1 MFKKVA
7 LSFFLIYT
15 LFGFFVLPLIVK
27 SQLVDIV
34 EKKTNSKL
42 FINDVYFNPFIFN
55 LEISGIE
62 LKDCNNEHL
71 VSFKLLG
78 VDVELYSLLRA
89 AVHVN
94 NIIIDEPKISLI
106 YNSDKTFNFSSLL
119 KEQPVQEE
127 DAAKKEDEESAMPR
141 IIVDLIKVNEGG
153 LDYEDYTNSKKFDFS
168 LDSIGFELRDIDTND
183 FNSSDASLRFYSDLD
198 DGGFVDFRSEIVGFK
213 PLKVDGSI
221 KFEASKLYT
230 QWRYIQ
236 DKIGLEVANGKLSFG
251 ADYHLNVDDLNS
263 TAIENL
269 HVSLEDLRIK
279 PKSEDFDVL
288 NMKAFHVGGVTVKPM
303 QQDVHVQYITLNSL
317 DAKVKRDENGGI
329 DWVAYLKD
337 PRGDVKEDVQTT
349 DNKELDTNATPWSVV
364 LDRASFEKISV
375 SVDDESVKPNVSTKL
390 NELNINLKD
399 VTLAGKKPF
408 LYDMNLVLND
418 KFKCSSNGD
427 VIHKNLS
434 LNTYLTCQGFDIV
447 HYRPYIDQIA
457 SQNLKLYNISL
468 QNAVAGFDIN
478 ASIKDENSTIN
489 AVVDKA
495 NFTLDDL
502 ILNRKDTNE
511 KIVEFKSFDI
521 NGISADTKTKDVG
534 ISKIALNGF
543 GLYAKKDED
552 GVVNLNGLIEPKEN
566 QKSDAPKKEVKTL
579 KEEKSY
585 RLKLKHFNIDSA
597 KVAFNDES
605 LQSKTTSK
613 LDKIN
618 LNAYDIDS
626 KEQSWLKYDL
636 SLRVNEKGNVLSKGK
651 IRHTPLKQEGSLAL
665 KKVSLKE
672 FTPYIQESA
681 YLSINDGYLNIDSK
695 LNYSKKEKE
704 ADLDVTGKLNIEEFF
719 LHDSRD
725 DSTIASFNLAELKS
739 FELKMFPNS
748 LYVEEAALESFYLNA
763 IIDENKTMNLAKL
776 VKEKSEEKS
785 VEVHDANASDS
796 HKEEAFALKIVKF
809 KVSDGA
815 ANFADYSLPVLFKT
829 SIHDLNGNIYAI
841 SNKKGEVSYVDV
853 DGEIDK
859 YGSTKIKGSVET
871 SNVKSYTDIALN
883 FKNLG
888 LDSFSGYSAQ
898 FAGYKID
905 KGKLFLDL
913 GYKIYDSQLL
923 GKNSLIIKK
932 IELGD
937 EVEDENITKLPL
949 GFAIAL
955 LEDSEGVID
964 INMPVEGDMD
974 SPDFKYGAL
983 VVKTLANLIVKAVA
997 SPFNFLGAAMGLDG
1011 EELKYVEFDASE
1023 FVILPS
1029 EKEKLDNITN
1039 ILIKKPKLYLGI
1051 TGTYNKELDKEA
1063 LQAEK
1068 LQLEIIKIS
1077 GNKGAVTLDILEDI
1091 YEKAAGGKALDALE
1105 EEFEKRYKKDEVF
1118 KIEYRKELLSRCRDI
1133 QPVSVEELRSLAS
1146 KRVSMIQEY
1155 LVQTK
1160 NIDLSRIIPHEI
1172 EEVDGS
1178 EDIKAALEI
1187 EVK

>member
-7 LSFFLIYT
+7 LSFLLLYS

-27 SQLVDIV
+27 SQLVGIV
-34 EKKTNSKL
+34 EKKTSSKL

-78 VDVELYSLLRA
+78 IDLELYSLLRA
-89 AVHVN
+89 AIHVN
-94 NIIIDEPKISLI
+94 SITVDEPMITVV

-119 KEQPVQEE
+119 KEQPSKEDDVQP
-127 DAAKKEDEESAMPR
+127 KDEESAIPR
-141 IIVDLIKVNEGG
+141 IIVDSIKVNEGG
-153 LDYEDYTNSKKFDFS
+153 VDYEDYTNSKKFDFS
-168 LDSIGFELRDIDTND
+168 LESIGFELRDIDTND
-183 FNSSDASLRFYSDLD
+183 FNSSDASIRFYSNLD

-213 PLKVDGSI
+213 PMKLKGSI

-236 DKIGLEVANGKLSFG
+236 DMIGLEVANGKLSFG

-269 HVSLEDLRIK
+269 HVSLENLRVK
-279 PKSEDFDVL
+279 PKREDFDVL
-288 NMKAFHVGGVTVKPM
+288 NMKAFHVGGVTLKPM
-303 QQDVHVQYITLNSL
+303 QQDVHVQYITMNSL
-317 DAKVKRDENGGI
+317 DAKVKRDEKGEI
-329 DWVAYLKD
+329 DWIGYLKD
-337 PRGDVKEDVQTT
+337 PRGDSKEEAHTT
-349 DNKELDTNATPWSVV
+349 EDKEIDANATPWSVV
-364 LDRASFEKISV
+364 LDRAAFEKISV
-375 SVDDESVKPNVSTKL
+375 TVDDTSVKPNVSTKL

-399 VTLAGKKPF
+399 VTLAGEKPF
-408 LYDMNLVLND
+408 LYDMNLLLND
-418 KFKCSSNGD
+418 KFKCISNGD
-427 VIHKNLS
+427 VTHKDLKV
-434 LNTYLTCQGFDIV
+434 NTYLTCQDFDIV
-447 HYRPYIDQIA
+447 HYKPYIDQIA
-457 SQNLKLYNISL
+457 SENLKLYNISL
-468 QNAVAGFDIN
+468 QNAVAGFDVN

-489 AVVDKA
+489 AVVDEA
-495 NFTLDDL
+495 NFRLDSVV
-502 ILNRKDTNE
+502 INKKDTNE
-511 KIVEFKSFDI
+511 KIVEFKSFNI
-521 NGISADTKTKDVG
+521 NGVSADTKTKDVG
-534 ISKIALNGF
+534 ISKISLNGF
-543 GLYAKKDED
+543 GLYAKKDEE
-552 GVVNLNGLIEPKEN
+552 GVINLNELIEAKESKEGETPKSET
-566 QKSDAPKKEVKTL
+566 KTQ
-579 KEEKSY
+579 KEEKPY
-585 RLKLKHFNIDSA
+585 RLRLKHFNINSA
-597 KVAFNDES
+597 AVAFNDES
-605 LQSKTTSK
+605 LQNKTTSK

-626 KEQSWLKYDL
+626 KEKSWLKYDL
-636 SLRVNEKGNVLSKGK
+636 SLRVNEKGSVLSKGK
-651 IRHTPLKQEGSLAL
+651 VRHTPLRQEGNLAI

-672 FTPYIQESA
+672 FTPYVQESA
-681 YLSINDGYLNIDSK
+681 YLTINDGYLNLDSK
-695 LNYSKKEKE
+695 LNYSKNEKD

-739 FELKMFPNS
+739 FEFKMFPNS

-763 IIDENKTMNLAKL
+763 LIDENKTMNLAKL
-776 VKEKSEEKS
+776 AKEKSKEET
-785 VEVHDANASDS
+785 VEVQDVNKSDS
-796 HKEEAFALKIVKF
+796 SKEESFALKVVKF
-809 KVSDGA
+809 SVSDGA

-841 SNKKGEVSYVDV
+841 SNKKGEVSYVDI
-853 DGEIDK
+853 DGEVDK

-923 GKNSLIIKK
+923 GENSLIIKK

-1011 EELKYVEFDASE
+1011 DELKYVEFEASK

-1029 EKEKLDNITN
+1029 EKEKLDNIAS
-1039 ILIKKPKLYLGI
+1039 ILIKKPKLYLGV
-1051 TGTYNKELDKEA
+1051 TATYNKELDKEA
-1063 LQAEK
+1063 IQAEK
-1068 LQLEIIKIS
+1068 LQFEIIKMS
-1077 GNKGAVTLDILEDI
+1077 GNKGAVTLDVLEDI
-1091 YEKAAGGKALDALE
+1091 YEKAAGDKALDALE

-1118 KIEYRKELLSRCRDI
+1118 KIEYRKELLARCRDI
-1133 QPVSVEELRSLAS
+1133 QPVSVDELRSLAL
-1146 KRVSMIQEY
+1146 KRVRMIQEY

-1160 NIDLSRIIPHEI
+1160 NIDNSKVILHDIK
-1172 EEVDGS
+1172 EVDGS
-1178 EDIKAALEI
+1178 EGIQTALEI
-1187 EVK
+1187 EIK